1 MKKHNTSPKMVKQN
15 YFYVKNLHR
24 KKKKIKKKKKRERER
39 SLTIK
44 SYSSFKNGWT
54 RTFLAIKI
62 IENY

>member
-1 MKKHNTSPKMVKQN
+1 MVKQN
-15 YFYVKNLHR
+15 YFQVKNLLR
-24 KKKKIKKKKKRERER
+24 EKKKLKKKKKKKKRER

>member
-1 MKKHNTSPKMVKQN
+1 MVKQN
-15 YFYVKNLHR
+15 YFQVKNLLR
-24 KKKKIKKKKKRERER
+24 EKKKLKTKKERER